1 MAARVQ
7 GFEWDKN
14 GDGDDG
20 LANRC
25 PKCKSLFE
33 KVSGCQHMTCSICK
47 YEWCWVCG
55 MPYHSVLHY
64 GQFGGLVCELI
75 GCITFKKRNCCA

>member
-1 MAARVQ
+1 
-7 GFEWDKN
+7 
-14 GDGDDG
+14 
-20 LANRC
+20 
-25 PKCKSLFE
+25 
-33 KVSGCQHMTCSICK
+33 MTCSICK